1 MRTRFSARRSFIALA
16 CACGLLAA
24 GQTRNS
30 VALPSG
36 GVLQYSVADGRLEL
50 TASPARKVTLE
61 RDDTVAAGAA
71 PDNLR
76 VVGEVR
82 KTAVVLVDTYPSK
95 PGGLSYCQA
104 GEERF
109 LRVISLEG
117 KLRETLR
124 IKLASCRQNI
134 ELASPGIEWNAE
146 TSTLSLHWLLGPS
159 GNEKSETRIYK
170 IGASG
175 GAELQRALN

>member
-1 MRTRFSARRSFIALA
+1 MQTRFSVNLFFIALV
-16 CACGLLAA
+16 CGCGPAA
-24 GQTRNS
+24 GQTRNT

-36 GVLQYSVADGRLEL
+36 GVLRYSAAGGGLEL
-50 TASPARKVTLE
+50 LAAPSRKLTLE

-82 KTAVVLVDTYPSK
+82 KSAVVLVDTYPSK

-124 IKLASCRQNI
+124 VKLASCRQNI

-146 TSTLSLHWLLGPS
+146 TSTLSIHWLLGPS
-159 GNEKSETRIYK
+159 GNEKSETRVYK
-170 IGASG
+170 IAGSG
-175 GAELQRALN
+175 SAELLPARN